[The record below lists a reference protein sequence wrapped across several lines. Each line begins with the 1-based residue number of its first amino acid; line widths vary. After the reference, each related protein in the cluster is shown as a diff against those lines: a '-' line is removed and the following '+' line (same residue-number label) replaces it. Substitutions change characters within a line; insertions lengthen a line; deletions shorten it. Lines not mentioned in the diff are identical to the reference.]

1 MGRAGGGGV
10 QSGDQRAQRLP
21 SRLLETAMPGKEWR
35 EDLRPVPAG
44 CLATAEPWAQSW
56 DTEEPEAQL
65 RGRQRHRQAG
75 GVEAAEPGR
84 PSLTVKAEEASWRRV
99 YLGCP
104 RRPWRESSCQRAW
117 PEPRPRGVRA
127 QAPGRKCR
135 WLMGTSTGSA
145 VGRQW

>member
-65 RGRQRHRQAG
+65 AGEAKAQTGWRSGGGRTW
-75 GVEAAEPGR
+75 EA
-84 PSLTVKAEEASWRRV
+84 LTDCE
-99 YLGCP
+99 G
-104 RRPWRESSCQRAW
+104 
-117 PEPRPRGVRA
+117 
-127 QAPGRKCR
+127 
-135 WLMGTSTGSA
+135 
-145 VGRQW
+145 